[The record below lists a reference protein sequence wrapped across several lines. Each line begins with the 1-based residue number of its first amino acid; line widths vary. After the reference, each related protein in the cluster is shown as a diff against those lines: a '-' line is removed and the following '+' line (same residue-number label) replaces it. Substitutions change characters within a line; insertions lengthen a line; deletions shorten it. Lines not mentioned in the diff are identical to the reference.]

1 MVLFHFCFSEDDGV
15 GMGAGPPGQ
24 LNPST
29 KSFKIVT
36 EIPLVVMFLFQ
47 LYTKLV
53 QTNIPF
59 LLPLMV
65 TAISL
70 PGPDKEK
77 LPPHLKQHF
86 LELKGAQV
94 KVKYTYFIWVVFS
107 FSLHY
112 PICAVLFCQ
121 CDCKVNGLRR

>member
-1 MVLFHFCFSEDDGV
+1 MV
-15 GMGAGPPGQ
+15 AGPPGQ

-29 KSFKIVT
+29 RSFKIVT

-77 LPPHLKQHF
+77 LPPYLKQHF

-94 KVKYTYFIWVVFS
+94 KVKYMSSFWLSLVFPCIILYVQFCS
-107 FSLHY
+107 VQFSL
-112 PICAVLFCQ
+112 PM
-121 CDCKVNGLRR
+121 

>member
-1 MVLFHFCFSEDDGV
+1 MGV
-15 GMGAGPPGQ
+15 GPPGQ

-29 KSFKIVT
+29 RSFKIVT

-47 LYTKLV
+47 LHPKLV
-53 QTNIPF
+53 QTNISF
-59 LLPLMV
+59 LLQLMV

-86 LELKGAQV
+86 LELKVAQV
-94 KVKYTYFIWVVFS
+94 KVK
-107 FSLHY
+107 
-112 PICAVLFCQ
+112 
-121 CDCKVNGLRR
+121 